1 MSSEKNN
8 NKDRK
13 EITST
18 NAVTPTT
25 GNTKEEEELAPV
37 IKPETTDIN
46 GEIMVIT
53 PPLIKYSKVMVVR
66 PSSSQEKKEGE
77 YDPISDK
84 AKETSKSLKQTV
96 SAASKKAKLGNN
108 NVEKDKKVNKTEHSY
123 KQPDREGI
131 DGQDTAAIPVNE
143 ERFSISKNT
152 VSEDVKIEKRWISAT
167 RKVEIPVPY
176 EEVYVNDKVV
186 KLFDEKDDDNILSK
200 LKDKILD
207 TIDRDKNKQQQQQQ
221 TISQQQQQQQQN
233 EPGGELIPLFDDK
246 DNNQITEKVI
256 PILGEEVVVSR
267 RTVKIG
273 EIVIKKR
280 RVTDNKKIQI
290 DIKKEKVMLE
300 YPDGTTEQITA

>member
-1 MSSEKNN
+1 MSSENKN

-25 GNTKEEEELAPV
+25 GNTKEEELAPV
-37 IKPETTDIN
+37 IKPETTGIN

-53 PPLIKYSKVMVVR
+53 PPLIKYSKVVVVR
-66 PSSSQEKKEGE
+66 PSSQEKKEGE

-131 DGQDTAAIPVNE
+131 GGQDTAAIPVNE

-152 VSEDVKIEKRWISAT
+152 VSEDIKIEKRWISAT
-167 RKVEIPVPY
+167 RKVEVPVPY

-207 TIDRDKNKQQQQQQ
+207 TIDRDKNKQQQQ
-221 TISQQQQQQQQN
+221 TISQQQQQN

-290 DIKKEKVMLE
+290 DIKKEKVILE
-300 YPDGTTEQITA
+300 YPDGTIEQITA

>member
-1 MSSEKNN
+1 MSSEKDI
-8 NKDRK
+8 KDEK

-18 NAVTPTT
+18 NSVTPTT
-25 GNTKEEEELAPV
+25 EDTKEELTSV
-37 IKPETTDIN
+37 IKPETTGIN

-53 PPLIKYSKVMVVR
+53 PPPIKSSKVVVVR
-66 PSSSQEKKEGE
+66 PSSHEKKEGD
-77 YDPISDK
+77 YDSISDK

-96 SAASKKAKLGNN
+96 SAASEKAKLRNN
-108 NVEKDKKVNKTEHSY
+108 DVEKDKKVNKTEHSY

-131 DGQDTAAIPVNE
+131 GGQNTAAIPVNE

-176 EEVYVNDKVV
+176 EEVFVNDKVV

-200 LKDKILD
+200 LKGKILD
-207 TIDRDKNKQQQQQQ
+207 SIDRDKNKQQQ
-221 TISQQQQQQQQN
+221 TISQQQN
-233 EPGGELIPLFDDK
+233 EPRGELIPLFDDN

-256 PILGEEVVVSR
+256 PILGEEIVVSR

-280 RVTDNKKIQI
+280 SVTDNKKIQI

-300 YPDGTTEQITA
+300 YPDGTTEQITS

>member
-1 MSSEKNN
+1 
-8 NKDRK
+8 
-13 EITST
+13 
-18 NAVTPTT
+18 
-25 GNTKEEEELAPV
+25 
-37 IKPETTDIN
+37 
-46 GEIMVIT
+46 
-53 PPLIKYSKVMVVR
+53 
-66 PSSSQEKKEGE
+66 
-77 YDPISDK
+77 
-84 AKETSKSLKQTV
+84 
-96 SAASKKAKLGNN
+96 
-108 NVEKDKKVNKTEHSY
+108 
-123 KQPDREGI
+123 
-131 DGQDTAAIPVNE
+131 
-143 ERFSISKNT
+143 
-152 VSEDVKIEKRWISAT
+152 
-167 RKVEIPVPY
+167 
-176 EEVYVNDKVV
+176 VV

-207 TIDRDKNKQQQQQQ
+207 SIDRDKNKQQQRQQ
-221 TISQQQQQQQQN
+221 TISQQQQQN

>member
-8 NKDRK
+8 KDRK
-13 EITST
+13 ENTFT
-18 NAVTPTT
+18 NGVTPTT
-25 GNTKEEEELAPV
+25 GNTEEELTSV
-37 IKPETTDIN
+37 IKPDTTGIN

-53 PPLIKYSKVMVVR
+53 PPLIKYSKVVVVR
-66 PSSSQEKKEGE
+66 PSSQEKKEGE

-84 AKETSKSLKQTV
+84 AKGISKSLKQTV
-96 SAASKKAKLGNN
+96 SAASEKAKLDNNN

-131 DGQDTAAIPVNE
+131 GGQDTAAIPVNE
-143 ERFSISKNT
+143 ERFSISKDT

-186 KLFDEKDDDNILSK
+186 KLFDEKYDDGILSK

-207 TIDRDKNKQQQQQQ
+207 SIDRDKNKQQHPLAQQENQ
-221 TISQQQQQQQQN
+221 
-233 EPGGELIPLFDDK
+233 PRGELIPLFDDK
-246 DNNQITEKVI
+246 DQNNNKQETEKVI
-256 PILGEEVVVSR
+256 PIMGEEIVVSR

-280 RVTDNKKIQI
+280 RVIDNKKIKI
-290 DIKKEKVMLE
+290 DIKKEKVILE

>member
-1 MSSEKNN
+1 MSSEKDI
-8 NKDRK
+8 KDEK

-18 NAVTPTT
+18 NSVTPTT
-25 GNTKEEEELAPV
+25 EDTKEELTSV
-37 IKPETTDIN
+37 IKPETTGIN

-53 PPLIKYSKVMVVR
+53 PPPIKYSKVVVVR
-66 PSSSQEKKEGE
+66 PSSHEKKEGD
-77 YDPISDK
+77 YDSISDK

-96 SAASKKAKLGNN
+96 SAASEKAKLRNN
-108 NVEKDKKVNKTEHSY
+108 DVEKDKKVNKTEHSY

-131 DGQDTAAIPVNE
+131 GGQNTAAIPVNE

-176 EEVYVNDKVV
+176 EEVFVNDKVV

-207 TIDRDKNKQQQQQQ
+207 SIDRDKNKQQQ
-221 TISQQQQQQQQN
+221 TISQQQN
-233 EPGGELIPLFDDK
+233 EPRGELIPLFDDN

-256 PILGEEVVVSR
+256 PILGEEIVVSR

-280 RVTDNKKIQI
+280 SVTDNKKIQI

>member
-1 MSSEKNN
+1 MSSENKN

-25 GNTKEEEELAPV
+25 GDTKEEQTSV
-37 IKPETTDIN
+37 IKPETTGIN

-53 PPLIKYSKVMVVR
+53 PPLIKYSKVVVLR
-66 PSSSQEKKEGE
+66 PSSQEKKEGE

-84 AKETSKSLKQTV
+84 AKKTSKSLKQTV

-131 DGQDTAAIPVNE
+131 GGQDTAAIPVNE

-152 VSEDVKIEKRWISAT
+152 VSEDIKIEKRWISAT
-167 RKVEIPVPY
+167 RKVEVPVPY

-207 TIDRDKNKQQQQQQ
+207 TIDRDKNKQQQQ
-221 TISQQQQQQQQN
+221 TISQQQQQN

-290 DIKKEKVMLE
+290 DIKKEKVILE

>member
-1 MSSEKNN
+1 VSSEKNI
-8 NKDRK
+8 KDRK
-13 EITST
+13 EINST
-18 NAVTPTT
+18 NAVTPTAE
-25 GNTKEEEELAPV
+25 NTKEELTSV
-37 IKPETTDIN
+37 IKPETTGIN

-53 PPLIKYSKVMVVR
+53 PPLIKSSKAVVVR
-66 PSSSQEKKEGE
+66 PSSQEK
-77 YDPISDK
+77 
-84 AKETSKSLKQTV
+84 KETSKSLKQTV
-96 SAASKKAKLGNN
+96 SAASEKAKLGTN
-108 NVEKDKKVNKTEHSY
+108 NVEKDRKENKIEHSY
-123 KQPDREGI
+123 NHLDREGLGG
-131 DGQDTAAIPVNE
+131 GQNTAAAIPVNE

-207 TIDRDKNKQQQQQQ
+207 SIDRDKNKQQQT
-221 TISQQQQQQQQN
+221 TISQQQN
-233 EPGGELIPLFDDK
+233 EPRGELIPLFDDN

-256 PILGEEVVVSR
+256 PILGEEIVVSR

>member
-1 MSSEKNN
+1 MSSEKNI
-8 NKDRK
+8 KDLK
-13 EITST
+13 EINST
-18 NAVTPTT
+18 NAVTPTVDE
-25 GNTKEEEELAPV
+25 NTKKEPTSV
-37 IKPETTDIN
+37 IKPETTGIN

-53 PPLIKYSKVMVVR
+53 PPLIKSSKIVVVR
-66 PSSSQEKKEGE
+66 PSSQEKKEGE
-77 YDPISDK
+77 YDSISDK

-96 SAASKKAKLGNN
+96 SAASEKAKLSNN
-108 NVEKDKKVNKTEHSY
+108 NVEKDRKKNKIEQTY
-123 KQPDREGI
+123 NQLDREDIGE
-131 DGQDTAAIPVNE
+131 QNTAAIPVNE

-207 TIDRDKNKQQQQQQ
+207 SIDRDKNKQQQTT
-221 TISQQQQQQQQN
+221 TISQQQN
-233 EPGGELIPLFDDK
+233 EPRGELIPLFDDN

-256 PILGEEVVVSR
+256 PILGEEIVVSR

>member
-1 MSSEKNN
+1 MSSEKNI
-8 NKDRK
+8 KDRK
-13 EITST
+13 EINST
-18 NAVTPTT
+18 NAVTPTAE
-25 GNTKEEEELAPV
+25 NTKEELTSV
-37 IKPETTDIN
+37 IKPETTGIN

-53 PPLIKYSKVMVVR
+53 PPLIKSSKIVVVR
-66 PSSSQEKKEGE
+66 PSSQEKKEGD
-77 YDPISDK
+77 YDSISDK

-96 SAASKKAKLGNN
+96 SAASEKAKLGNN
-108 NVEKDKKVNKTEHSY
+108 NVEKDRKENKIEHSY
-123 KQPDREGI
+123 NQLDREGI
-131 DGQDTAAIPVNE
+131 GGQNTAAIPVNE

-207 TIDRDKNKQQQQQQ
+207 SIDRDKNKQQQTT
-221 TISQQQQQQQQN
+221 TISQQQN
-233 EPGGELIPLFDDK
+233 EPRGELIPLFDDN

-256 PILGEEVVVSR
+256 PILGEEIVVSR

-290 DIKKEKVMLE
+290 DVKKEKVMLE

>member
-1 MSSEKNN
+1 MSSENKN

-18 NAVTPTT
+18 NSVTPTT
-25 GNTKEEEELAPV
+25 GDTKEEQTSV
-37 IKPETTDIN
+37 MKPETTGIN

-53 PPLIKYSKVMVVR
+53 PPPIKYSKVVVVR
-66 PSSSQEKKEGE
+66 PSSQEKKEGD
-77 YDPISDK
+77 YDSISDK

-108 NVEKDKKVNKTEHSY
+108 NVEKDKKVNKTEQSY

-131 DGQDTAAIPVNE
+131 DAQNTAAIPVNE

-176 EEVYVNDKVV
+176 EEVFVNDKVV

-207 TIDRDKNKQQQQQQ
+207 SIDRDKNKQLQ
-221 TISQQQQQQQQN
+221 TISQQQN
-233 EPGGELIPLFDDK
+233 EPRGELIPLFDDN

-256 PILGEEVVVSR
+256 PILGEEIVVSR

-290 DIKKEKVMLE
+290 DVKKEKIMLE
-300 YPDGTTEQITA
+300 YPDGNTEQITP

>member
-1 MSSEKNN
+1 VSSEKN

-13 EITST
+13 ENTST
-18 NAVTPTT
+18 NGVTPTT
-25 GNTKEEEELAPV
+25 EDTEEEEEELTSV
-37 IKPETTDIN
+37 IKPDTTGIN
-46 GEIMVIT
+46 EEIMVIT
-53 PPLIKYSKVMVVR
+53 PPLIKYSKVVVVR
-66 PSSSQEKKEGE
+66 PSSQEKKEGD
-77 YDPISDK
+77 YDSISDK

-96 SAASKKAKLGNN
+96 SAASEKAKLRNN
-108 NVEKDKKVNKTEHSY
+108 DVEKDKKVNKTEHSY

-131 DGQDTAAIPVNE
+131 GEQNTAAIPVNE

-176 EEVYVNDKVV
+176 EEVFVNDKVV

-200 LKDKILD
+200 LKGKILD
-207 TIDRDKNKQQQQQQ
+207 SIDRDKNKQQQ
-221 TISQQQQQQQQN
+221 TISQQQN
-233 EPGGELIPLFDDK
+233 EPRGELIPLFDDN

-256 PILGEEVVVSR
+256 PILGEEIVVSR

-280 RVTDNKKIQI
+280 SVTDNKKIQI

-300 YPDGTTEQITA
+300 YPDGTTEQITS

>member
-25 GNTKEEEELAPV
+25 GNTKEEEELTPV

-53 PPLIKYSKVMVVR
+53 PPLIKYSKVVVVR

-96 SAASKKAKLGNN
+96 SAASEKAKLGNN

-131 DGQDTAAIPVNE
+131 GGQDTTAIPVNE

-152 VSEDVKIEKRWISAT
+152 VSEDVKIEKKWISAT

-207 TIDRDKNKQQQQQQ
+207 SIDRDKNKQQQQ
-221 TISQQQQQQQQN
+221 TISQQQQQN

-256 PILGEEVVVSR
+256 PILGEEIVVSR

-280 RVTDNKKIQI
+280 RFTDNKKIQI
-290 DIKKEKVMLE
+290 DIQKEKVMLE

>member
-1 MSSEKNN
+1 VSSEKDI
-8 NKDRK
+8 KDEK
-13 EITST
+13 EITSA
-18 NAVTPTT
+18 NSVTPTT
-25 GNTKEEEELAPV
+25 ENTKEELTSV
-37 IKPETTDIN
+37 IKPETTGIN

-53 PPLIKYSKVMVVR
+53 PPPIKSSKVVVVR
-66 PSSSQEKKEGE
+66 PSSHEKKEGD
-77 YDPISDK
+77 YDSISDK

-96 SAASKKAKLGNN
+96 SAASEKAKLRNN
-108 NVEKDKKVNKTEHSY
+108 DVEKDKKVNKTEHSY

-131 DGQDTAAIPVNE
+131 GGQNTAAIPVNE

-176 EEVYVNDKVV
+176 EEVFVNDKVV

-200 LKDKILD
+200 LKGKILD
-207 TIDRDKNKQQQQQQ
+207 SIDRDKNKQQQ
-221 TISQQQQQQQQN
+221 TISQQQN
-233 EPGGELIPLFDDK
+233 EPRGELIPLFDDN

-256 PILGEEVVVSR
+256 PILGEEIVVSR

-280 RVTDNKKIQI
+280 SVTDNKKIQI

-300 YPDGTTEQITA
+300 YPDGTTEQITS

>member
-1 MSSEKNN
+1 VSSEKDI
-8 NKDRK
+8 KDEK

-18 NAVTPTT
+18 NSVTPTT
-25 GNTKEEEELAPV
+25 EDTKEELTSV
-37 IKPETTDIN
+37 IKPETTGIN

-53 PPLIKYSKVMVVR
+53 PPPIKYSKVVVVR
-66 PSSSQEKKEGE
+66 PSFHEKKEGD
-77 YDPISDK
+77 YDSISDK

-96 SAASKKAKLGNN
+96 SAASEKAKLRNN
-108 NVEKDKKVNKTEHSY
+108 DVEKDKKVNKTEHSY

-131 DGQDTAAIPVNE
+131 GGQNTAAIPVNE

-176 EEVYVNDKVV
+176 EEVFVNDKVV

-200 LKDKILD
+200 LKGKILD
-207 TIDRDKNKQQQQQQ
+207 SIDRDKNKQQQ
-221 TISQQQQQQQQN
+221 TISQQQN
-233 EPGGELIPLFDDK
+233 EPRGELIPLFDDN

-256 PILGEEVVVSR
+256 PILGEEIVVSR

-280 RVTDNKKIQI
+280 SVTDNKKIQI

-300 YPDGTTEQITA
+300 YPDGTTEQITS

>member
-1 MSSEKNN
+1 MSSEKDI
-8 NKDRK
+8 KDEK

-18 NAVTPTT
+18 NSVTPTT
-25 GNTKEEEELAPV
+25 EDTKEELTSV
-37 IKPETTDIN
+37 IKPETTGIN

-53 PPLIKYSKVMVVR
+53 PPPIKSSKVVVVR
-66 PSSSQEKKEGE
+66 PSSHEKKEGD
-77 YDPISDK
+77 YDSISDK

-96 SAASKKAKLGNN
+96 SAASEKAKLRNN
-108 NVEKDKKVNKTEHSY
+108 DVEKDKKVNKTEHSY
-123 KQPDREGI
+123 KQPDREDIG
-131 DGQDTAAIPVNE
+131 GQNTAAIPVNE

-176 EEVYVNDKVV
+176 EEVFVNDKVV

-200 LKDKILD
+200 LKGKILD
-207 TIDRDKNKQQQQQQ
+207 SIDRDKNKQQQ
-221 TISQQQQQQQQN
+221 TISQQQN
-233 EPGGELIPLFDDK
+233 EPRGELIPLFDDN

-256 PILGEEVVVSR
+256 PILGEEIVVSR

-280 RVTDNKKIQI
+280 SVIDNKKIQI

-300 YPDGTTEQITA
+300 YPDGTTEQITS

>member
-1 MSSEKNN
+1 MSSEKNI
-8 NKDRK
+8 KDRK
-13 EITST
+13 EINST
-18 NAVTPTT
+18 NAVTPTAE
-25 GNTKEEEELAPV
+25 NTKEELTSV
-37 IKPETTDIN
+37 IKPETTGIN

-53 PPLIKYSKVMVVR
+53 PPLIKSSKIVVVR
-66 PSSSQEKKEGE
+66 PSSQEKKEGE
-77 YDPISDK
+77 YDSISDK

-96 SAASKKAKLGNN
+96 SAASEKAKLSNN
-108 NVEKDKKVNKTEHSY
+108 NVEKDRKENKIEQTY
-123 KQPDREGI
+123 NQLDRKDIGE
-131 DGQDTAAIPVNE
+131 QNTTAIPVNE

-200 LKDKILD
+200 LKYKILD
-207 TIDRDKNKQQQQQQ
+207 SIDRDKNKQQQTT
-221 TISQQQQQQQQN
+221 TISQQQN
-233 EPGGELIPLFDDK
+233 EPRGELIPLFDDN

-256 PILGEEVVVSR
+256 PILGEEIVVSR
-267 RTVKIG
+267 RIVKIG

>member
-1 MSSEKNN
+1 MSSEKDI
-8 NKDRK
+8 KDEK
-13 EITST
+13 EITSA
-18 NAVTPTT
+18 NSVTPTT
-25 GNTKEEEELAPV
+25 ENTKEELTSV
-37 IKPETTDIN
+37 IKPETTGIN

-53 PPLIKYSKVMVVR
+53 PPPIKSSKVVVVR
-66 PSSSQEKKEGE
+66 PSSHEKKEGD
-77 YDPISDK
+77 YDSISDK

-96 SAASKKAKLGNN
+96 SAASEKAKLRNN
-108 NVEKDKKVNKTEHSY
+108 DVEKDKKVNKTEHSY

-131 DGQDTAAIPVNE
+131 GGQNTAAIPVNE

-200 LKDKILD
+200 LKDKILHS
-207 TIDRDKNKQQQQQQ
+207 IDRDKNKQQQQ
-221 TISQQQQQQQQN
+221 TISQQQN
-233 EPGGELIPLFDDK
+233 EPRGELIPLFDYN

-256 PILGEEVVVSR
+256 PILGEEIVVSR

-280 RVTDNKKIQI
+280 SVTDNKKIQI

-300 YPDGTTEQITA
+300 YPDGTTEQITS

>member
-1 MSSEKNN
+1 MSSEKDI
-8 NKDRK
+8 KDEK
-13 EITST
+13 EITSA
-18 NAVTPTT
+18 NSVTPTT
-25 GNTKEEEELAPV
+25 ENTKEELTSV
-37 IKPETTDIN
+37 IKPEATGIN

-53 PPLIKYSKVMVVR
+53 PPLIKSSKVVVVR
-66 PSSSQEKKEGE
+66 PSSQEKKEGE
-77 YDPISDK
+77 HDSISDK

-96 SAASKKAKLGNN
+96 SAASEKAKLRNN
-108 NVEKDKKVNKTEHSY
+108 DVEKDKKVNKTEHSY

-131 DGQDTAAIPVNE
+131 GGQNTAAIPVNE

-167 RKVEIPVPY
+167 RKVEVPVPY
-176 EEVYVNDKVV
+176 EEVFVNDKVV

-200 LKDKILD
+200 LKGKILD
-207 TIDRDKNKQQQQQQ
+207 SIDRDKNKQQQ
-221 TISQQQQQQQQN
+221 TISQQQN
-233 EPGGELIPLFDDK
+233 EPRGELIPLFDDN

-256 PILGEEVVVSR
+256 PILGEEIVVSR

-280 RVTDNKKIQI
+280 SVTDNKKIQI

-300 YPDGTTEQITA
+300 YPDGTTEQITS

>member
-8 NKDRK
+8 KDRK
-13 EITST
+13 ENTST
-18 NAVTPTT
+18 NGVTPTT
-25 GNTKEEEELAPV
+25 GNTEEELTSV
-37 IKPETTDIN
+37 IKPDTTGIN
-46 GEIMVIT
+46 EEIMVIT
-53 PPLIKYSKVMVVR
+53 PPLIKYSKVVVVR
-66 PSSSQEKKEGE
+66 PSSQEKKEGE

-84 AKETSKSLKQTV
+84 AKGISKSLKQTV
-96 SAASKKAKLGNN
+96 SAASEKAKLDNNN

-131 DGQDTAAIPVNE
+131 GGQDTAAIPVNE
-143 ERFSISKNT
+143 ERFSISKDT

-207 TIDRDKNKQQQQQQ
+207 SIDRDKNKQQQ
-221 TISQQQQQQQQN
+221 TISQQQQQN
-233 EPGGELIPLFDDK
+233 EPRGELIPLFDDK

-256 PILGEEVVVSR
+256 PILGEEIVVSR

-280 RVTDNKKIQI
+280 RVTDNKKVQI

>member
-1 MSSEKNN
+1 VSSEKNI
-8 NKDRK
+8 KDRK
-13 EITST
+13 EINST
-18 NAVTPTT
+18 NAVTPTAE
-25 GNTKEEEELAPV
+25 NTKEELASV
-37 IKPETTDIN
+37 IKPETTGIN

-53 PPLIKYSKVMVVR
+53 PPLIKSSKIVVVR
-66 PSSSQEKKEGE
+66 PSSQEKKEGE
-77 YDPISDK
+77 YDSISDK
-84 AKETSKSLKQTV
+84 AKQTSKSLKQTV
-96 SAASKKAKLGNN
+96 SAASEKAKLDNN
-108 NVEKDKKVNKTEHSY
+108 NVEKDRKENKIEHSY
-123 KQPDREGI
+123 NQLDREGI
-131 DGQDTAAIPVNE
+131 GGQNTAAIPVNE

-152 VSEDVKIEKRWISAT
+152 VSEDVKIEKKWISAT

-207 TIDRDKNKQQQQQQ
+207 SIDRDKNKQQQT
-221 TISQQQQQQQQN
+221 TISQQQN
-233 EPGGELIPLFDDK
+233 EPRGELIPLFDDN

-256 PILGEEVVVSR
+256 PILGEEIVVSR

-290 DIKKEKVMLE
+290 DIKKEKVVLE

>member
-1 MSSEKNN
+1 VSSEKDI
-8 NKDRK
+8 KDEK
-13 EITST
+13 EITSA
-18 NAVTPTT
+18 NSVTPTT
-25 GNTKEEEELAPV
+25 ENTKEELTSV
-37 IKPETTDIN
+37 IKPETTGIN

-53 PPLIKYSKVMVVR
+53 PPPIKSSKVVVVR
-66 PSSSQEKKEGE
+66 PSSHEKKEGD
-77 YDPISDK
+77 YDSISDK

-96 SAASKKAKLGNN
+96 SAASEKAKLRNN
-108 NVEKDKKVNKTEHSY
+108 DVEKDKKVNKTEHSY

-131 DGQDTAAIPVNE
+131 GEQNTAAIPVNE

-176 EEVYVNDKVV
+176 EEVFVNDKVV

-200 LKDKILD
+200 LKGKILD
-207 TIDRDKNKQQQQQQ
+207 SIDRDKNKQQQ
-221 TISQQQQQQQQN
+221 TISQQQN
-233 EPGGELIPLFDDK
+233 EPRGELIPLFDDN

-256 PILGEEVVVSR
+256 PILGEEIVVSR

-280 RVTDNKKIQI
+280 SVTDNKKIQI

-300 YPDGTTEQITA
+300 YPDGTTEQITS

>member
-1 MSSEKNN
+1 MSSEKDI
-8 NKDRK
+8 KDEK

-18 NAVTPTT
+18 NSVTPTT
-25 GNTKEEEELAPV
+25 ENTKEELTSV
-37 IKPETTDIN
+37 IKPETTGIN

-53 PPLIKYSKVMVVR
+53 PPPIKYSKVVVVR
-66 PSSSQEKKEGE
+66 PSSHEKKEGD
-77 YDPISDK
+77 YDSISDK

-96 SAASKKAKLGNN
+96 SAASEKAKLRNN
-108 NVEKDKKVNKTEHSY
+108 DVEKDKKVNKTEHSY

-131 DGQDTAAIPVNE
+131 GGQNTAAIPVNE

-176 EEVYVNDKVV
+176 EEVFVNDKVV

-207 TIDRDKNKQQQQQQ
+207 SIDRDKNKQQQQQ
-221 TISQQQQQQQQN
+221 TISQQQQN
-233 EPGGELIPLFDDK
+233 EPRGELIPLFDDK

-256 PILGEEVVVSR
+256 PILGEEIVVSR

-280 RVTDNKKIQI
+280 SVTDNKKIQI

-300 YPDGTTEQITA
+300 YPDGTTEQITS

>member
-1 MSSEKNN
+1 VSSEKNI
-8 NKDRK
+8 KDRK
-13 EITST
+13 EINST
-18 NAVTPTT
+18 NAVTPTAE
-25 GNTKEEEELAPV
+25 NTKEELTSV
-37 IKPETTDIN
+37 IKPETTGIN

-53 PPLIKYSKVMVVR
+53 PPLIKSSKIVVVR
-66 PSSSQEKKEGE
+66 PSSQEKKEGD
-77 YDPISDK
+77 YDSISDK

-96 SAASKKAKLGNN
+96 SAASEKAKLGNN
-108 NVEKDKKVNKTEHSY
+108 NVEKDRKENKIEHSY
-123 KQPDREGI
+123 NQLDREGI
-131 DGQDTAAIPVNE
+131 GGQNTAAIPVNE

-207 TIDRDKNKQQQQQQ
+207 SIDRDKNKQQQTT
-221 TISQQQQQQQQN
+221 TISQQQN
-233 EPGGELIPLFDDK
+233 EPRGELIPLFDDN
-246 DNNQITEKVI
+246 DNNQITEKII
-256 PILGEEVVVSR
+256 PILGEEIVVSR

>member
-1 MSSEKNN
+1 VSSENKN

-25 GNTKEEEELAPV
+25 GNTKEEELAPV
-37 IKPETTDIN
+37 IKPETTGIN

-53 PPLIKYSKVMVVR
+53 PPLIKYSKVVVVR
-66 PSSSQEKKEGE
+66 PSSQEKKEGE

-131 DGQDTAAIPVNE
+131 GGQDTAAIPVNE

-152 VSEDVKIEKRWISAT
+152 VSEDIKIEKRWISAT
-167 RKVEIPVPY
+167 RKVEVPIPY

-207 TIDRDKNKQQQQQQ
+207 TIDRDKNKQQQQ
-221 TISQQQQQQQQN
+221 TISQQQQQN

-290 DIKKEKVMLE
+290 DIKKEKVILE
-300 YPDGTTEQITA
+300 YPDGTIEQITA

>member
-1 MSSEKNN
+1 VSSEKDI
-8 NKDRK
+8 KDEK

-18 NAVTPTT
+18 NSVTPTT
-25 GNTKEEEELAPV
+25 EDTKEELTSV
-37 IKPETTDIN
+37 IKPETTGIN

-53 PPLIKYSKVMVVR
+53 PPPIKYSKVVVVR
-66 PSSSQEKKEGE
+66 PSSHEKKEGD
-77 YDPISDK
+77 YDSISDK

-96 SAASKKAKLGNN
+96 SAASEKAKLRNN
-108 NVEKDKKVNKTEHSY
+108 DVEKDKKVNKTEHSY
-123 KQPDREGI
+123 KQPDSEGI
-131 DGQDTAAIPVNE
+131 GGQNTAAIPVNE

-176 EEVYVNDKVV
+176 EEVFVNDKVV

-200 LKDKILD
+200 LKGKILD
-207 TIDRDKNKQQQQQQ
+207 SIDRDKNKQQQ
-221 TISQQQQQQQQN
+221 TISQQQN
-233 EPGGELIPLFDDK
+233 EPRGELIPLFDDN

-256 PILGEEVVVSR
+256 PILGEEIVVSR

-280 RVTDNKKIQI
+280 SVTDNKKIQI

-300 YPDGTTEQITA
+300 YPDGTTEQITS

>member
-1 MSSEKNN
+1 VSSDKNI
-8 NKDRK
+8 KDEK

-18 NAVTPTT
+18 NVVTPTT
-25 GNTKEEEELAPV
+25 GDTKEEQASV
-37 IKPETTDIN
+37 IKPETTGIN

-53 PPLIKYSKVMVVR
+53 PPPIKYSKVVVVR
-66 PSSSQEKKEGE
+66 PSSQEKKEGD
-77 YDPISDK
+77 YDSISDK
-84 AKETSKSLKQTV
+84 AKGTSKSLKQTV
-96 SAASKKAKLGNN
+96 SAVSEKAKLGNN
-108 NVEKDKKVNKTEHSY
+108 NVEKDKKVINKTEQSY

-131 DGQDTAAIPVNE
+131 GAQNTAAIPVNE

-176 EEVYVNDKVV
+176 EEVFVNDKVV

-207 TIDRDKNKQQQQQQ
+207 SIDRDKNKQQQ
-221 TISQQQQQQQQN
+221 TISQQQN
-233 EPGGELIPLFDDK
+233 EPRGELIPLLDDN

-256 PILGEEVVVSR
+256 PILGEEIVVSR

-290 DIKKEKVMLE
+290 DVKKEKVMLE
-300 YPDGTTEQITA
+300 YPDGNTEQITP

>member
-1 MSSEKNN
+1 MSSEKDI
-8 NKDRK
+8 KDEK
-13 EITST
+13 EITSA
-18 NAVTPTT
+18 NSVTPTT
-25 GNTKEEEELAPV
+25 ENTKEELTSV
-37 IKPETTDIN
+37 IKPETTGIN

-53 PPLIKYSKVMVVR
+53 PPPIKYSKVVVVR
-66 PSSSQEKKEGE
+66 PSSHEKKEGD
-77 YDPISDK
+77 YDSISDK

-96 SAASKKAKLGNN
+96 SAASEKAKLRNN
-108 NVEKDKKVNKTEHSY
+108 DVEKDKKVNKTEHSY

-131 DGQDTAAIPVNE
+131 GGQNTAAIPVNE

-176 EEVYVNDKVV
+176 EEVFVNDKVV

-200 LKDKILD
+200 LKGKILD
-207 TIDRDKNKQQQQQQ
+207 SIDRDKNKQQQ
-221 TISQQQQQQQQN
+221 TISQQQN
-233 EPGGELIPLFDDK
+233 EPRGELIPLFDDN

-256 PILGEEVVVSR
+256 PILGEEIVVSR

-280 RVTDNKKIQI
+280 SVTDNKKIQI

-300 YPDGTTEQITA
+300 YPDGTTEQITS

>member
-1 MSSEKNN
+1 MSSEKNI
-8 NKDRK
+8 KDRK
-13 EITST
+13 EINST
-18 NAVTPTT
+18 NAVTPTAE
-25 GNTKEEEELAPV
+25 NTKEELTSV
-37 IKPETTDIN
+37 IKPETTGIN

-53 PPLIKYSKVMVVR
+53 PPLIKSSKIVVVR
-66 PSSSQEKKEGE
+66 PSSQEKKEGE
-77 YDPISDK
+77 YDSISDK

-96 SAASKKAKLGNN
+96 SAASEKAKLGNN
-108 NVEKDKKVNKTEHSY
+108 NVEKDRKENKIEHSY
-123 KQPDREGI
+123 NHLDREGLGG
-131 DGQDTAAIPVNE
+131 GQNTAAAIPVNE

-207 TIDRDKNKQQQQQQ
+207 SIDRDKNKQQQT
-221 TISQQQQQQQQN
+221 TISQQQN
-233 EPGGELIPLFDDK
+233 EPRGELIPLFDDN

-256 PILGEEVVVSR
+256 PILGEEIVVSR

>member
-1 MSSEKNN
+1 VSSEKNI
-8 NKDRK
+8 KDRK
-13 EITST
+13 EINST
-18 NAVTPTT
+18 NAVTPTAE
-25 GNTKEEEELAPV
+25 NTKEELTSV
-37 IKPETTDIN
+37 IKPETTGIN

-53 PPLIKYSKVMVVR
+53 PPLIKSSKAVVVR
-66 PSSSQEKKEGE
+66 PSSQEKKEGE
-77 YDPISDK
+77 YDSISDK

-96 SAASKKAKLGNN
+96 SAASEKAKLGNN
-108 NVEKDKKVNKTEHSY
+108 NLEKDRKENKIEHSY
-123 KQPDREGI
+123 NHLDREGLGG
-131 DGQDTAAIPVNE
+131 GQNTAAAIPVNE

-207 TIDRDKNKQQQQQQ
+207 SIDRDKNKQQQT
-221 TISQQQQQQQQN
+221 TISQQQN
-233 EPGGELIPLFDDK
+233 EPRGELIPLFDDN

-256 PILGEEVVVSR
+256 PILGEEIVVSR

-290 DIKKEKVMLE
+290 EIKKEKVMLE

>member
-1 MSSEKNN
+1 MSSEKDI
-8 NKDRK
+8 KDEK
-13 EITST
+13 EITSA
-18 NAVTPTT
+18 NSVTPTT
-25 GNTKEEEELAPV
+25 EDTKEELTSV
-37 IKPETTDIN
+37 IKPETTGIN

-53 PPLIKYSKVMVVR
+53 PPPIKYSKVVVVR
-66 PSSSQEKKEGE
+66 PSSHEKKEGD
-77 YDPISDK
+77 YDSISDK

-96 SAASKKAKLGNN
+96 SAASEKAKLRNN
-108 NVEKDKKVNKTEHSY
+108 DVEKDKKVNKTEHSY

-131 DGQDTAAIPVNE
+131 GEQNTAAIPVNE

-167 RKVEIPVPY
+167 KKVEIPVPY
-176 EEVYVNDKVV
+176 EEVFVNDKVV

-200 LKDKILD
+200 LKGKILD
-207 TIDRDKNKQQQQQQ
+207 SIDRDKNKQQQ
-221 TISQQQQQQQQN
+221 TISQQQN
-233 EPGGELIPLFDDK
+233 EPRGELIPLFDDN

-256 PILGEEVVVSR
+256 PILGEEIVVSR

-280 RVTDNKKIQI
+280 SVTDNKKIQI

-300 YPDGTTEQITA
+300 YPDGTTEQITS

>member
-8 NKDRK
+8 KDRK
-13 EITST
+13 ENTST
-18 NAVTPTT
+18 NGVTPTT
-25 GNTKEEEELAPV
+25 GNTEEELTSV
-37 IKPETTDIN
+37 IKPDTTGIN

-53 PPLIKYSKVMVVR
+53 PPLIKYSKVVVVR
-66 PSSSQEKKEGE
+66 PSSQEKRGE
-77 YDPISDK
+77 DDSISVKTKD
-84 AKETSKSLKQTV
+84 ASKLFKQTV
-96 SAASKKAKLGNN
+96 SAASEKAKLDNNN

-123 KQPDREGI
+123 KQPEDREGI
-131 DGQDTAAIPVNE
+131 GGQDTTAIPVNE
-143 ERFSISKNT
+143 ERFSISKDT

-176 EEVYVNDKVV
+176 EEVYVNDKVI

-207 TIDRDKNKQQQQQQ
+207 SIDRDKNKQQQ
-221 TISQQQQQQQQN
+221 TISQQQQQN
-233 EPGGELIPLFDDK
+233 EPRGELIPLFEDK

-256 PILGEEVVVSR
+256 PILGEEIVVSR

-280 RVTDNKKIQI
+280 RVTDNKKVQI

>member
-1 MSSEKNN
+1 VSSEKNI
-8 NKDRK
+8 KDRK
-13 EITST
+13 EINST
-18 NAVTPTT
+18 NAVTPTAE
-25 GNTKEEEELAPV
+25 NTKEELTSV
-37 IKPETTDIN
+37 IKPETTGIN

-53 PPLIKYSKVMVVR
+53 PPLIKSSKAVVVR
-66 PSSSQEKKEGE
+66 PSSQEKKEGE
-77 YDPISDK
+77 YDSISDK

-96 SAASKKAKLGNN
+96 SAASEKAKLGNN
-108 NVEKDKKVNKTEHSY
+108 NLEKDRKENKIEHSY
-123 KQPDREGI
+123 NHLDREGLGG
-131 DGQDTAAIPVNE
+131 GQNTAAAIPVNE

-207 TIDRDKNKQQQQQQ
+207 SIDRDKNKQQQT
-221 TISQQQQQQQQN
+221 TISQQQN
-233 EPGGELIPLFDDK
+233 EPRGELIPLFDDN

-256 PILGEEVVVSR
+256 PILGEEIVVSR